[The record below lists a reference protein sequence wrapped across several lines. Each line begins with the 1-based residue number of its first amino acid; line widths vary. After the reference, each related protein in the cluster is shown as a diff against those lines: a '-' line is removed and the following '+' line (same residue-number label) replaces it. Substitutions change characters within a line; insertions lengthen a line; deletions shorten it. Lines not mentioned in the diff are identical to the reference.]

1 LNSSKINIFS
11 FNLGDFMNKIL
22 FSLLIFWVL
31 LSSCARDTKET
42 TLSSTDS
49 VLLAQSN
56 SPSLPLTFSS
66 IDSLAFF
73 PDAMVELYTPLGNQI
88 FKPGKVPFEFNVK
101 NFPLR
106 AASTS
111 SPRLRMILNGSDP
124 EGYSSPIFQKELTRG
139 TYRVV
144 AYLVDE
150 KGLALKNFGNY
161 VDRDFMVGDSR
172 PFPYSAEPYLA
183 VNLPKNGQILA
194 YGEPLVLD
202 FLILGGDLELDK
214 LKVKVLIHG
223 DSTELTSPN
232 SIRIANLPKGDHQ
245 LKIQL
250 LRKDNKELDGPFS
263 SSTKTVFVR

>member
-1 LNSSKINIFS
+1 
-11 FNLGDFMNKIL
+11 MNKIL
-22 FSLLIFWVL
+22 FSFVVFSLL
-31 LSSCARDTKET
+31 LSSCAADNKERAQT
-42 TLSSTDS
+42 AQDS
-49 VLLAQSN
+49 VQVVQATSD
-56 SPSLPLTFSS
+56 SLQLSFSS
-66 IDSLAFF
+66 MDSLAFY

-150 KGLALKNFGNY
+150 KGFALKNFGNY

-172 PFPYSAEPYLA
+172 AFPYSAEPYIA

-194 YGEPLVLD
+194 FGEPLLLD
-202 FLILGGDLELDK
+202 FLILGGDLALDN
-214 LKVKVLIHG
+214 LKVKVLIGG
-223 DSTELTSPN
+223 DSTEVTSPN
-232 SIRIANLPKGDHQ
+232 SIRITNLPKGDHQ